1 MNLEWTFGD
10 RLRKA
15 RRELGLSQAE
25 IAECCGVQQG
35 AIANWESGH
44 SRCRD
49 EVSVAKAIEASHGVP
64 ATWLLGLDAASDSA
78 VEDSVTHRYLNP
90 PKEEDPTGGTIE
102 HPSDTFAHTPVL
114 AVVSGSNLFQSQP
127 LAHNQDVRGK
137 RLSEVVALWC
147 AARNFS
153 PNTTRQR
160 TILVGKFIA
169 VAQDC
174 AVEDVDINMVLQ
186 WWAAQS
192 GLAPETRKASRAA
205 VKGFLDFLVACG
217 VLESNPAEVI
227 ATPRVPRTL
236 PKILHPSE
244 VDRLRESL
252 TVLTDRI
259 AVEAMLGAGLRVVE
273 VSRLRAE
280 DFRDDGTFVV
290 TGKGSHVDVLPIPE
304 RLAELVDG
312 CEGRLVPMLPN
323 TLSQRMRK
331 VLRDAGLGHHSAHSL
346 RRTFATNMADL
357 NNIAVVQAALRH
369 ASLATTQH
377 YVRPVEVTQWR
388 LPA

>member
-25 IAECCGVQQG
+25 IAACCGVQQG

-64 ATWLLGLDAASDSA
+64 ATWLLGLDAALD
-78 VEDSVTHRYLNP
+78 DSVTRRYLNP
-90 PKEEDPTGGTIE
+90 PKEDDPTGGTID
-102 HPSDTFAHTPVL
+102 HPSDTFAHTPEL
-114 AVVSGSNLFQSQP
+114 TVVAGSNLLEPQA
-127 LAHNQDVRGK
+127 LGDNQDVRGK
-137 RLSEVVALWC
+137 RLSEVVPLWC

-153 PNTTRQR
+153 ANSARQR
-160 TILVGKFIA
+160 KILVGKF
-169 VAQDC
+169 VALSHDPC
-174 AVEDVDINMVLQ
+174 VEDVDVNMVLT

-192 GLAPETRKASRAA
+192 GLSAETRKASRSA

-217 VLESNPAEVI
+217 VLESNPALVI
-227 ATPRVPRTL
+227 STPRVPRTL
-236 PKILHPSE
+236 PKILSADE
-244 VDRLRESL
+244 VARLRAS
-252 TVLTDRI
+252 VSAHADRI

-273 VSRLRAE
+273 VSRLHAE

-290 TGKGSHVDVLPIPE
+290 TGKGSHVDVLPTPE

-312 CEGRLVPMLPN
+312 REGRLVPMLPN

-331 VLRDAGLGHHSAHSL
+331 VLADAGLSHHSAHSL

-377 YVRPVEVTQWR
+377 YVRPLEVTQWR